1 MPVPD
6 SHDLT
11 PEQRRAAA
19 ALLREIAAPVAGLAR
34 RFTRHGHELA
44 LVGGSVRDVFLGRG
58 HVDLDLTTDARPEQV
73 LKLAEG
79 WADAVWEIGIDFGT
93 VGLRK
98 GSTICEIT
106 TYRSESYRY
115 DSRKPKV
122 DYGTSLEADLS
133 RRDFTVNAMAAR
145 LPSLELADPF
155 GGLADL
161 RGKVLRTPGRP
172 QDSFTD
178 DPLRILRAARFT
190 AQLDFT
196 VTADVREAMTALAPR
211 LAVVSAERIR
221 DELTKLMLAP
231 GNGPVRGIA
240 LLVDTG
246 VADQVLPEIPRLRL
260 EVDEHFRHKDV
271 YQHSLTVLEQAIALE
286 ARYGL
291 EADLRLRLAAL
302 LHDIGKP
309 KTRRL
314 LPDGR
319 VAFHHHEVVG
329 ASMARARLSQLRFPK
344 DVVNDV
350 ATLVAL
356 HLRFHGYNDGG
367 WTDSAVRRYVR
378 DAGPLLTRLHALTR
392 ADCTTRNRQKAARL
406 ARAYD
411 NLEERITFLAERE
424 ELEKIRP
431 DLDGNQ
437 IMEILGVRPGP
448 VVGQAYRH
456 LLELRMEQGPLGTER
471 AVQELRRWAAEA
483 EGSPPGGG
491 ARSSGRPDDGDPG
504 SGEAPAGDGP
514 EGAGPARGGAA
525 GEDPAG
531 DGPEGAGP
539 VGDGPPGGA
548 AAGEDPAGDGAPGE
562 DPAGDGPASSS

>member
-11 PEQRRAAA
+11 PQQRRAAA
-19 ALLREIAAPVAGLAR
+19 ALLRRTVAPVAGLAR
-34 RFTRHGHELA
+34 LFARHGHELA
-44 LVGGSVRDVFLGRG
+44 LVGGSVRDVFLGREPG
-58 HVDLDLTTDARPEQV
+58 DLDLTTDARPEQV

-79 WADAVWEIGIDFGT
+79 WADTVWEIGIAFGT

-106 TYRSESYRY
+106 TYRSEHYRPQ
-115 DSRKPKV
+115 SRKPDV
-122 DYGTSLEADLS
+122 AYGTSLDEDLS

-145 LPSLELADPF
+145 LPSLELADPY
-155 GGLADL
+155 GGLTDL
-161 RGKVLRTPGRP
+161 KNKVLRTPGRP

-178 DPLRILRAARFT
+178 DPLRILRAARFS
-190 AQLDFT
+190 AQLGFT
-196 VTADVREAMTALAPR
+196 VATGAREAMAELAPR

-231 GNGPVRGIA
+231 GPAGPVRGIS
-240 LLVDTG
+240 LMVDTG
-246 VADQVLPEIPRLRL
+246 VADQVLPEVPRLRL

-271 YQHSLTVLEQAIALE
+271 YQHSLTVLERAIALE
-286 ARYGL
+286 PRYGL
-291 EADLRLRLAAL
+291 ESDLRLRLAAL

-329 ASMARARLSQLRFPK
+329 AAMARARLSQLRFPA

-350 ATLVAL
+350 ATLIEL

-411 NLEERITFLAERE
+411 SLEERITYLAERE

-437 IMEILGVRPGP
+437 IMQILGVRPGP
-448 VVGQAYRH
+448 LVGQAYRY
-456 LLELRMEQGPLGTER
+456 LLELRMEHGPLGTER
-471 AVQELRRWAAEA
+471 ATQELRRWAEA
-483 EGSPPGGG
+483 EGL
-491 ARSSGRPDDGDPG
+491 
-504 SGEAPAGDGP
+504 
-514 EGAGPARGGAA
+514 
-525 GEDPAG
+525 
-531 DGPEGAGP
+531 
-539 VGDGPPGGA
+539 A
-548 AAGEDPAGDGAPGE
+548 AAGEPGDGGDSAGGDPGGE
-562 DPAGDGPASSS
+562 DPEGDGPASTS

>member
-19 ALLREIAAPVAGLAR
+19 ALLRETAAPVAGLAR
-34 RFTRHGHELA
+34 LFTRHGHALA

-58 HVDLDLTTDARPEQV
+58 HGDLDLTTDARPEQV
-73 LKLAEG
+73 LRLVEG

-122 DYGTSLEADLS
+122 NYGTSLDDDLS

-145 LPSLELADPF
+145 LPSLELVDPF

-161 RGKVLRTPGRP
+161 RATVLRTPGRA

-178 DPLRILRAARFT
+178 DPLRIMRAARFT

-231 GNGPVRGIA
+231 GLGPVRGIA

-246 VADQVLPEIPRLRL
+246 VADEVLPEVPRLRL

-356 HLRFHGYNDGG
+356 HLRFHGYNEGG

-411 NLEERITFLAERE
+411 DLEERITVLSEQE

-448 VVGQAYRH
+448 VVGQARQY
-456 LLELRMEQGPLGTER
+456 LLELRMERGPLGTER
-471 AVQELRRWAAEA
+471 AAQELRRWAEA
-483 EGSPPGGG
+483 EGLPTGPADGSSLPGG
-491 ARSSGRPDDGDPG
+491 
-504 SGEAPAGDGP
+504 
-514 EGAGPARGGAA
+514 RGGR
-525 GEDPAG
+525 
-531 DGPEGAGP
+531 
-539 VGDGPPGGA
+539 
-548 AAGEDPAGDGAPGE
+548 
-562 DPAGDGPASSS
+562 PAGDGPAGDDPASGGAAAGGTAGDGPVAAGPAGDDLAGDESAGSGPASSS